1 MAGLEKKIVAA
12 RALLDWTQETLANEA
27 SLSKPSIVR
36 IEKGQTNPEKATLDA
51 IEGAFNTHGVF
62 ITEFG
67 VEHREV
73 FQRYLSGKGWYLK
86 LLEDVQRTVA
96 QYHDRELLIDSADDR
111 VSPPDVVEKYREIR
125 TNGIKMRQLVQ
136 EGNTCLMGE
145 VGEYRYIPEY
155 FFNNHVT
162 LIYAQKVAMKM
173 SDNGCLI
180 IKNDKLAANMRNS
193 FNYKWSKSEPAREST
208 ADVRF

>member
-12 RALLDWTQETLANEA
+12 RALLDWTQEALAQEA
-27 SLSKPSIVR
+27 AISKPSIVR

-51 IEGAFNTHGVF
+51 IESAFNAHGVF

-96 QYHDRELLIDSADDR
+96 KYHDPEMLIDSADDS
-111 VSPPDVVEKYREIR
+111 VSPPEVVEKYKELR
-125 TNGIKMRQLVQ
+125 TNGIKMRQLVR
-136 EGNTCLMGE
+136 EGNTYLMGKIE
-145 VGEYRYIPEY
+145 EYRYIPEY

-162 LIYAQKVAMKM
+162 LIYGQKVAMKM

-180 IKNDKLAANMRNS
+180 IKNEKLSANMRNS
-193 FNYKWSKSEPAREST
+193 FNYKWSKSEQAKEST